1 LAPSLKAGDYP
12 WITDHLRPTA
22 PIFERA
28 LLPGDPGRAMALAQA
43 LLEAPRMANHARGL
57 WGYSGSTS
65 EGDELTIQSTGV
77 GGPSIAVVV
86 AELAEHGV
94 RRAVRIG
101 TCRAVSQELRPGDL
115 LVAGTAIAG
124 DGAGG
129 ALAGPG
135 ARVESDAGLTAA
147 LADEAG
153 VTPTTVASTD
163 LYYEPEG
170 VPGAADG
177 ESVATDLASAAALA
191 AGRQIGV
198 AMASALVV
206 ARGADGA
213 ALSDE
218 EVESRSLELGRAAA
232 AALVS

>member
-1 LAPSLKAGDYP
+1 MS
-12 WITDHLRPTA
+12 DHLRPTA

-57 WGYSGSTS
+57 WGYSGSTP

-101 TCRAVSQELRPGDL
+101 TCRAVRDYLRPGDL

-124 DGAGG
+124 DGTGG

-135 ARVESDAGLTAA
+135 ARVEPDPALTAA
-147 LADEAG
+147 LAREAG
-153 VTPTTVASTD
+153 ITPTTVASTD
-163 LYYEPEG
+163 LYYEPEEG
-170 VPGAADG
+170 PAVAGS
-177 ESVATDLASAAALA
+177 ESVAATDLASAAALA
-191 AGRQIGV
+191 TGRRIGV

-218 EVESRSLELGRAAA
+218 EVESRSLELGRAAV
-232 AALVS
+232 AALIS